1 MKQGNP
7 KPLKNER
14 PKVPEHGPGIWCVIP
29 LLSKLP
35 GSVQARIIK
44 MAGQLMEK
52 MNFFNIYRYVEEE
65 DESDEDS
72 DDEQDEE
79 DSDEDDEN
87 ENKRYLMAI
96 FQLFSILFH
105 ICGETKVKHLFTVK
119 QRTNSRVMIVKMN
132 ISILN
137 HLNWLTENSSICFWL
152 V

>member
-1 MKQGNP
+1 MCYRKPTKKAKQGNP
-7 KPLKNER
+7 KPLINER

-29 LLSKLP
+29 LLAKLP

-52 MNFFNIYRYVEEE
+52 MNFFNIYRHVEEE

-87 ENKRYLMAI
+87 ENKR
-96 FQLFSILFH
+96 
-105 ICGETKVKHLFTVK
+105 
-119 QRTNSRVMIVKMN
+119 
-132 ISILN
+132 
-137 HLNWLTENSSICFWL
+137 
-152 V
+152 